1 MKNSYLRE
9 ILDRTKNS
17 VHATKKK
24 FPLTKLDSELGSLDS
39 TRGFRDSL
47 VKSLD
52 QNSIAVIAEMKK
64 ASPSQGLIREKY
76 EPEKIAKEY
85 ENANASCL
93 SILTDRPFFK
103 GDLRHLSLVRKS
115 VGLPLLRKD
124 FIIDEYQV
132 YESRYSGAD
141 CILLIVAILTQSQL
155 NDYLQLAFELNLD
168 VLVEIHSFE
177 EMENALKIEPNLIG
191 INNRD
196 LETFKVDLKTTKQLS
211 EEIPDEIIVVSE
223 SGVRTKEDVKKIT
236 SYGVNTFLVGEA
248 CMRANQPGK
257 ELQALFFD

>member
-1 MKNSYLRE
+1 MR
-9 ILDRTKNS
+9 
-17 VHATKKK
+17 
-24 FPLTKLDSELGSLDS
+24 
-39 TRGFRDSL
+39 
-47 VKSLD
+47 SLD

-196 LETFKVDLKTTKQLS
+196 LETFKVELETAVL
-211 EEIPDEIIVVSE
+211 II
-223 SGVRTKEDVKKIT
+223 G
-236 SYGVNTFLVGEA
+236 TFLAILVVVA
-248 CMRANQPGK
+248 QCCR
-257 ELQALFFD
+257 